1 MNKKTL
7 FSIRKLSVGIASVA
21 IGGLLFVSTGHS
33 VQAAEG
39 ETTANPTENGT
50 TVTSGNENTDSTT
63 SDDNSNNSGNNVAD
77 DSNTNTNPTDGE
89 NTTPNETG
97 GDQSND
103 NATDG
108 ENTTPNETGED
119 SSNGNATDGENTTS
133 DETGEDQSNEE
144 TSNQGT
150 DSSVEGTTHKVAP
163 GETIEGIAKEN
174 NTTVNQIVKDNGITD
189 PDLVVAGTDL
199 VINQP
204 SSAHGV
210 NNQATSDNSKASSNE
225 LPETGNSSGVN
236 AGLTGGLALVAGA
249 ALVASRRRKEQ
260 E

>member
-1 MNKKTL
+1 
-7 FSIRKLSVGIASVA
+7 
-21 IGGLLFVSTGHS
+21 
-33 VQAAEG
+33 
-39 ETTANPTENGT
+39 
-50 TVTSGNENTDSTT
+50 
-63 SDDNSNNSGNNVAD
+63 
-77 DSNTNTNPTDGE
+77 
-89 NTTPNETG
+89 
-97 GDQSND
+97 
-103 NATDG
+103 
-108 ENTTPNETGED
+108 TTPNETGED